1 MVALDACR
9 GAEIFSELVAEI
21 YGELVEVAL
30 AFHEYVEV
38 FIDYAPFLV
47 VAWQDGIEIFED
59 THHSLSCV
67 EEAVLFVYEREFSL
81 GADGLCLLELGG
93 IDSAVR
99 CCARAFHYVDAEIF
113 AACHLHCSGV
123 ADGRIEVE
131 IEGDFAAGV
140 FPLSECHFNC
150 AHFAFCL

>member
-1 MVALDACR
+1 MVALDACS

-47 VAWQDGIEIFED
+47 VAWQDGIEIIKD
-59 THHSLSCV
+59 VHHPFALV
-67 EEAVLFVYEREFSL
+67 EKSVLFVDQGYFSL
-81 GADGLCLLELGG
+81 SADGLGLLELGG